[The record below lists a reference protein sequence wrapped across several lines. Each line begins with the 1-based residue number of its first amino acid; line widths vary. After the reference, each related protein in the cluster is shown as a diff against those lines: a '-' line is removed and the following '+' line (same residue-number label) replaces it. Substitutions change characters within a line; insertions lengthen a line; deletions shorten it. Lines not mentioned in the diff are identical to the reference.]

1 MKFTVNGNEIEI
13 YKDKIEIFYD
23 YSIEYGDI
31 YCRSYYRDIIIINV
45 NNGEYE
51 LEIFEYDLLEAI
63 LSLENMETFKEFV
76 ESYNKVKTIRA
87 NEELKLKKIKSELE
101 YNEHLAMEESK
112 EVEFTPMRGFGKK
125 FK

>member
-1 MKFTVNGNEIEI
+1 MDEIKRKAKETEAQ
-13 YKDKIEIFYD
+13 IEAQK
-23 YSIEYGDI
+23 
-31 YCRSYYRDIIIINV
+31 RAAV
-45 NNGEYE
+45 
-51 LEIFEYDLLEAI
+51 
-63 LSLENMETFKEFV
+63 TFKEFV